1 MYTCFSDQVPLRKV
15 LQAAK
20 HHLRHSS
27 SNSEKQQWCNWQK
40 NKESNATNG
49 NMIVSVIACSYLWG
63 RDKGEFSLVGTWG
76 WQCSDWGT
84 WCFVPMKN
92 TILALRTKL
101 QASVG
106 KEQLQLTVFT
116 ARYLLGQVEASSV

>member
-1 MYTCFSDQVPLRKV
+1 MCFSDQVPLRKV

-27 SNSEKQQWCNWQK
+27 GNSEKQQWCNWQK
-40 NKESNATNG
+40 NKESNATTG
-49 NMIVSVIACSYLWG
+49 NRTAGALACSYVWG
-63 RDKGEFSLVGTWG
+63 RDKGEFSLVETWG

-92 TILALRTKL
+92 TILYSGQSFRHQWERTVTID
-101 QASVG
+101 SVYSEIPVRTS
-106 KEQLQLTVFT
+106 KSLFSLD
-116 ARYLLGQVEASSV
+116 